1 MAIIAA
7 IRELFR
13 GSDDPQASTSR
24 PLADAEGM
32 AAFSLTD
39 PALADYLRG
48 GKTAS
53 GASVGRD
60 SALRN
65 MAVWRCIDILTASIG
80 MLPLYLRKGSKGK
93 VEDATAH
100 PLYDVLTDAPNTW
113 QSPFDFKAYM
123 QSRLLIDGNAYA
135 LVIRSAG
142 RILALIPLDPS
153 RVTWR
158 QNVDWTI
165 SYTYTRE
172 RGGPIAYNQAEIL
185 HLRGLTKD
193 GVDGISRLGVAQE
206 AIGIALQAE
215 RAAARLF
222 ANGVLAGGV
231 LSHPKTLSDGAI
243 ERLKASLRAKAGAD
257 NAAEWLVAEE
267 GLDMKALPST
277 SRDSQHVEQRTLQIE
292 EVARAFGVPRPLL
305 MMDDTS
311 WGTGIEQLAIL
322 FVRFGLAPWFRIW
335 EEGIGRVCLTREER
349 KAGFR
354 ADFDEQELLRGTLKD
369 QAEFFAKAL
378 GAGGARGWMT
388 QNEVREITGQ
398 GRSADPE
405 ADKLTNPMTQP
416 ATPAKAG
423 APGSASA

>member
-1 MAIIAA
+1 MAKKTKRANA
-7 IRELFR
+7 EALTM
-13 GSDDPQASTSR
+13 TSR
-24 PLADAEGM
+24 PMADGEGM
-32 AAFSLTD
+32 WSMSLLD
-39 PALADYLRG
+39 PSLAEYLRG
-48 GKTAS
+48 GQTAS

-65 MAVWRCIDILTASIG
+65 MAVWRCIDVLTASIG
-80 MLPLYLRKGSKGK
+80 MLPLYLRRGAKGK
-93 VEDATAH
+93 VEDATTH
-100 PLYDVLTDAPNTW
+100 PLWDVLTDSPNSW

-135 LVIRSAG
+135 LVIRSGG
-142 RILALIPLDPS
+142 RVLALIPLDPS
-153 RVTWR
+153 RISWK

-165 SYTYTRE
+165 TYTYNRE
-172 RGGPIAYNQAEIL
+172 RGGPVVYNQAEIL

-243 ERLKASLRAKAGAD
+243 QRLKESLRAKSGAE

-267 GLDMKALPST
+267 GLDMKPLPNT
-277 SRDSQHVEQRTLQIE
+277 SRDSQHVEQRTMQIE

-349 KAGFR
+349 KAGYR

-388 QNEVREITGQ
+388 QNEVRDVTGQ
-398 GRSADPE
+398 GRSTDPE
-405 ADKLTNPMTQP
+405 ADSLKNPMTQP

-423 APGSASA
+423 APGNAAA